1 MAGWL
6 LGSCGTSESCL
17 AAELNVPQAQSSG
30 SLQGGAWLLRLHN
43 LPARSASDLQP
54 LSPHWI
60 SPFVS
65 PSASWGHRASW
76 PGKQTLHVTAHPF
89 RSILLSDRGFWW
101 NLHVVLCVQDWGFRV
116 LPGLGAWGAPEVSS
130 HRRVDS
136 LEHQDCLLGTLL
148 LVYLIP

>member
-1 MAGWL
+1 MSQPIHSGPSCSQIV
-6 LGSCGTSESCL
+6 GSE
-17 AAELNVPQAQSSG
+17 
-30 SLQGGAWLLRLHN
+30 
-43 LPARSASDLQP
+43 
-54 LSPHWI
+54 
-60 SPFVS
+60 
-65 PSASWGHRASW
+65 
-76 PGKQTLHVTAHPF
+76 
-89 RSILLSDRGFWW
+89 W